1 MYALVLLN
9 MSISSVDSMNYE
21 GSLVS
26 GEGSDD
32 EGKENEDKDTEGS
45 LQTLGMAPYQFEP
58 VASVNESSASDCSI

>member
-9 MSISSVDSMNYE
+9 MSVSSVYSMNYE

-32 EGKENEDKDTEGS
+32 EGKENEDKDTGKARYRRLGWPLTSSS
-45 LQTLGMAPYQFEP
+45 L
-58 VASVNESSASDCSI
+58 